1 MSDLMFAMLLW
12 IGDHSHYDDYLSLPN
27 IAQTEPYNLCAQYGI
42 NNKQRCE
49 MQRLVGFF
57 NKDLTIYMHQ
67 NFTADTPHRQS
78 QLLHELVH
86 YVQWANMSPNES
98 YCLGQMEHEA
108 YLLQNQWRAQQGLE
122 PVSDEFTLMM
132 LAASCED

>member
-1 MSDLMFAMLLW
+1 MSDLMLAMLLW
-12 IGDHSHYDDYLSLPN
+12 IGDNSQYNDLLNLPN
-27 IAQTEPYNLCAQYGI
+27 ISKVEQHNMCALYGI

-57 NKDLTIYMHQ
+57 NKDLTIYMRQ
-67 NFTADTPHRQS
+67 DFRPDTLHRQS

-86 YVQWANMSPNES
+86 YVQWANMHVNED

-108 YLLQNQWRAQQGLE
+108 YVLQNQWRAQNGLE